1 MELKYV
7 QGKIAIENKIITTLD
22 KFVLNFTKI
31 LEEYVDY
38 VIVSGYVVI
47 LFGRA
52 RGTEDIDTIIRYID
66 SDTFASFYQ
75 KLSREGYYF
84 LNPED
89 VSGLYEMLEEGLR
102 VRIAKEDTI
111 IPNIELK
118 FVKDDFDNY
127 AIDNRL
133 EVVLGEK
140 HLFISP
146 IELQIPY
153 KLYLGGDKD
162 IEDAMYL
169 WDIFR
174 GKIEVNRLRDFMN
187 ALNVRG
193 EEYGIE
199 V

>member
-22 KFVLNFTKI
+22 KFVLNFTK
-31 LEEYVDY
+31 
-38 VIVSGYVVI
+38 
-47 LFGRA
+47 
-52 RGTEDIDTIIRYID
+52 
-66 SDTFASFYQ
+66 
-75 KLSREGYYF
+75 
-84 LNPED
+84 
-89 VSGLYEMLEEGLR
+89 
-102 VRIAKEDTI
+102 

-153 KLYLGGDKD
+153 KLYLSGDKD